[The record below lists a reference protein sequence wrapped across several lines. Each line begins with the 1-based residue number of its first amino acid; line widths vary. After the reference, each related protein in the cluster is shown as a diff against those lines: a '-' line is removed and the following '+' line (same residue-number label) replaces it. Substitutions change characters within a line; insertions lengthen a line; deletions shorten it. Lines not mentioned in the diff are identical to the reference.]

1 LLITPRPVV
10 ALAASIHRPDVWQG
24 WLESENRRERMFPRT
39 FKMVTA
45 KGSASRVLFGRLVEE
60 MEAYQ
65 RKALGVKPNLGPAIS
80 ESGAAGHAGTG
91 FNSDVLAGGAPVIKV
106 ETAAVRLEVKEEE
119 DGLWEWLFGPAKPS
133 GH

>member
-1 LLITPRPVV
+1 MPRHLVSLA
-10 ALAASIHRPDVWQG
+10 ALATAWQG

-45 KGSASRVLFGRLVEE
+45 KGGANRVLFGKLVEE

-91 FNSDVLAGGAPVIKV
+91 FNSDVLVGGAPVIKV
-106 ETAAVRLEVKEEE
+106 ETAAVQLEVKEE